1 MTVGQ
6 SGGSFSTY
14 QAVDA
19 VNWSSLKYTLT
30 SMLHYRHALTA
41 PREDTSAMAF
51 GRLVHCAS
59 LEPLEVPR
67 RYMVGE
73 LPAGD
78 AEGNR
83 RSAEGKGA
91 HARLFPGREISDV
104 PSDAFKRALLS
115 ERHPGREIVSAA
127 DYERAIT
134 IGDKIRSHR
143 DVARY
148 LLAPGRGEVSIQ
160 WRDPETGLPCK
171 ARLDWLLA
179 DGTDCDLKTAATIAY
194 RPFRSQAWKLG
205 YFHQLAFHRMG
216 LEALTGTI
224 PALRILA
231 VESAPP
237 HDCAVFEPDPEA
249 IDLATD
255 EVKSLLVKLK
265 WAREN
270 DTWAGQY
277 DGERILYAPPYVFPE
292 DETDGLIT
300 GGA

>member
-6 SGGSFSTY
+6 SGGSFAAY
-14 QAVDA
+14 QAA
-19 VNWSSLKYTLT
+19 EGVNWSSLKHSLV
-30 SMLHYRHALTA
+30 SMLHYKHALTA

-104 PSDAFKRALLS
+104 PSDTFKRALLS
-115 ERHPGREIVSAA
+115 ERHPGKELVSAA

-134 IGDKIRSHR
+134 IGDKIRQHR

-148 LLAPGRGEVSIQ
+148 LLAPGRGEVGIQ

-216 LEALTGTI
+216 LEALMGTI

-237 HDCAVFEPDPEA
+237 HDCAVFEPEDDA
-249 IDLATD
+249 IYHATD
-255 EVKSLLVKLK
+255 QVKSLLVRLK

-270 DTWAGQY
+270 DSWSGQY
-277 DGERILYAPPYVFPE
+277 DGEQVLRAPHWVMADG
-292 DETDGLIT
+292 DEEATENG
-300 GGA
+300 